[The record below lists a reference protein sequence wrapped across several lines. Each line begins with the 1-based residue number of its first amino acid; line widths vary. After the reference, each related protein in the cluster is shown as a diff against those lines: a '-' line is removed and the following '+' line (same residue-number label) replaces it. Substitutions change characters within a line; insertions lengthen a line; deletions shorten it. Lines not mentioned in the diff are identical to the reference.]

1 MLIKPIKTMSNPI
14 EQLSSVNADDDLHQ
28 PNPRN
33 DYYFRLLLALAAI
46 GTLVVTSSWESF
58 TQQHFFIA
66 VWLLYPHAVY
76 ILATRY
82 MEKRLDEVIHYAG
95 YCDAFLV
102 GLLIG
107 VIDFALLPTFMFITV
122 IQSQSLMNNG
132 VRYWAHSLGAIGV
145 GFLISLLFHT
155 PLWRLQG
162 DISIGL
168 PSLIGVSIY
177 FGLLS
182 FYMHQRTADLKERV
196 SKSTLDHQ
204 DMRMKMWKLS
214 RYVSP
219 QIWRTIFSGSDVKLE
234 TSRKRLTVFFS
245 DIKGFTELSESME
258 ADDMTNMLNHYL
270 SEMSQII
277 HKYGGTI
284 DKFIGDAI
292 MVFFGDPV
300 SRGAQA
306 DCLACISMAIE
317 MKKHMRIMQK
327 HWGGKG
333 IETSLEIRMGIN
345 TGYCTVGNFG
355 TEQRLDYTV
364 LGTEVNLASRLE
376 TAAPPGEILISHE
389 TYSLI
394 KDVILCEEKGT
405 INVKGFSQP
414 VRVYTVVD
422 FRKNLGDKQSYFE
435 QRAEG
440 FSMHLDLDKV
450 KNYDRD
456 RVLKSLL
463 TAATRLKNKTMQ
475 E

>member
-1 MLIKPIKTMSNPI
+1 MSSPV
-14 EQLSSVNADDDLHQ
+14 EQNTPVAAEDDLHA
-28 PNPRN
+28 PNLLN
-33 DYYFRLLLALAAI
+33 DYYFRLLLALAAF
-46 GTLVVTSSWESF
+46 GTLLLNSSWQTF
-58 TQQHFFIA
+58 TQQHFLA
-66 VWLLYPHAVY
+66 ALWLVYPHAIY
-76 ILATRY
+76 FLATRY
-82 MEKRLDEVIHYAG
+82 LEKQVEDVIHYAG
-95 YCDAFLV
+95 YSDAFLV

-107 VIDFALLPTFMFITV
+107 VIDFNLLPAFMFFTL
-122 IQSQSLMNNG
+122 IQAQSLMNNG
-132 VRYWAHSLGAIGV
+132 VRYWAQTVGALAIG
-145 GFLISLLFHT
+145 FLVSLLFHKQ
-155 PLWRLQG
+155 LWLWQG
-162 DISIGL
+162 HVSAGL
-168 PSLIGVSIY
+168 PVMIGVSIY

-182 FYMHQRTADLKERV
+182 FFMYRRTKDLTLRVETTTAEHQA
-196 SKSTLDHQ
+196 
-204 DMRMKMWKLS
+204 MRMKLWKLS

-219 QIWRTIFSGSDVKLE
+219 QIWRSVYSGSEVKLE

-245 DIKGFTELSESME
+245 DIKGFTELSESLE
-258 ADDMTNMLNHYL
+258 ADQMTDMLNHYL

-292 MVFFGDPV
+292 MVFFGDPTT
-300 SRGAQA
+300 RGAQT

-327 HWGGKG
+327 HWGSKG
-333 IETSLEIRMGIN
+333 IESPLEIRMGIN

-376 TAAPPGEILISHE
+376 TAAPSGEILISHE

-394 KDVILCEEKGT
+394 KDIVLCEEKGT

-414 VRVYTVVD
+414 VKVYTVID
-422 FRKNLGDKQSYFE
+422 FRKNLGAKQTYFE

-456 RVLKSLL
+456 RLLKFLL
-463 TAATRLKNKTMQ
+463 SAATRLKNQ
-475 E
+475 QPPDA